1 MSSDSNSKIG
11 VIIPTLNEQESI
23 GLMITSLKK
32 ELTEFD
38 YKIIIV
44 DGKSS
49 DRTVEIAK
57 QQGSDVIYQKTKGYG
72 EALFAGYF
80 YATHELNCD
89 ILITI
94 DADGTYSAKDC
105 VKVIEKIKSHD
116 ADYVV
121 GSRKVNSENMT
132 TSHRIG
138 NKVISWAIR
147 TFLNIEL
154 KDTQSG
160 LFGFRSYLTDNIDVG
175 QTGWA
180 VNTELL
186 TKASDLG
193 MIVDEIDISYA
204 PRIGETNVNTIQ
216 AGLVNL
222 QMIIRMMRDYKPMQI
237 LGSIGIG
244 LIGLGIISGSIVLYD
259 YFKTG
264 IIHHQNVAL
273 LGVLLIMTGIQ
284 VFSLGLVADMMRKKQ
299 QVKLKFAHNLY
310 RKIP

>member
-1 MSSDSNSKIG
+1 MNANSKIG

-23 GLMITSLKK
+23 GLMIDSIKN
-32 ELTEFD
+32 ELTKFD
-38 YKIIIV
+38 YKMIVV

-49 DRTVEIAK
+49 DKTVEIAIQK
-57 QQGSDVIYQKTKGYG
+57 GADVIYQKTKGYG

-80 YATHELNCD
+80 YATHDLKCD
-89 ILITI
+89 ILLTI

-105 VKVIEKIKSHD
+105 VKIIEKIQSHD

-121 GSRKVNSENMT
+121 GRRQVNSENMT

-138 NKVISWAIR
+138 NRAISWAIR
-147 TFLNIEL
+147 TFLNVEL

-160 LFGFRSYLTDNIDVG
+160 LFAFRSYLTDNIDVG

-186 TKASDLG
+186 TKASELG
-193 MIVDEIDISYA
+193 MVISEVDISYA

-222 QMIIRMMRDYKPMQI
+222 QMIVRMMRDYKPMRV

-244 LIGLGIISGSIVLYD
+244 LIALGIISGIIVLSD
-259 YFKTG
+259 YIETG
-264 IIHHQNVAL
+264 IIHHQNIAL
-273 LGVLLIMTGIQ
+273 LGALLIMTGIQ
-284 VFSLGLVADMMRKKQ
+284 IFSLGLVADMIRKRQ

-310 RKIP
+310 RKIS

>member
-1 MSSDSNSKIG
+1 MNADSKIG

-23 GLMITSLKK
+23 GLMIDSLKN
-32 ELTEFD
+32 ELTKFD
-38 YKIIIV
+38 YKMIVV

-49 DRTVEIAK
+49 DKTVEIAIQK
-57 QQGSDVIYQKTKGYG
+57 GADVIYQKTKGYG

-80 YATHELNCD
+80 YATHDLKCD
-89 ILITI
+89 ILVTI

-105 VKVIEKIKSHD
+105 IKIIEKIQSYD
-116 ADYVV
+116 ADYIV
-121 GSRKVNSENMT
+121 GRRQVNSENMT

-138 NKVISWAIR
+138 NRAISWAIR
-147 TFLNIEL
+147 TFLNVEL

-186 TKASDLG
+186 TKASELG
-193 MIVDEIDISYA
+193 MVIGEVDISYA

-222 QMIIRMMRDYKPMQI
+222 QMIIRMMRDHKPMRV

-244 LIGLGIISGSIVLYD
+244 LIALGIISAAIVLYD
-259 YFKTG
+259 YFETG
-264 IIHHQNVAL
+264 IIHHQNIAL
-273 LGVLLIMTGIQ
+273 LGALLIMTGIQ
-284 VFSLGLVADMMRKKQ
+284 IFSLGLVADMIRKKQ

-310 RKIP
+310 LKSPK